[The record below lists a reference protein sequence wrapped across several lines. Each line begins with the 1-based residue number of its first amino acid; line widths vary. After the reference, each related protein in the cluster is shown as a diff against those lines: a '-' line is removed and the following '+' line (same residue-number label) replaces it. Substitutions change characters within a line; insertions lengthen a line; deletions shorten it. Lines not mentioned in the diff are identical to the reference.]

1 MIGESFPIRV
11 AGPPII
17 SGGKKRPFGQQP
29 EKPPTTT
36 KTNVGVGADDDEVEG
51 DDEVKRKEVI
61 NTSINGAIVE
71 SIPGNKLTA
80 EELDPETK

>member
-1 MIGESFPIRV
+1 MFL
-11 AGPPII
+11 PPEQICFRQ
-17 SGGKKRPFGQQP
+17 S
-29 EKPPTTT
+29 
-36 KTNVGVGADDDEVEG
+36 VGVGADDVEVEA
-51 DDEVKRKEVI
+51 DDEGKRKEVI